1 MTARRIRF
9 GLILPLCLAAMAC
22 AAWGSYGR
30 IDPSAEATGAF
41 EEGRIDPAYR
51 YYISGPDLNPNA
63 LLALHRS
70 YRIDPATLW
79 RETAMSEERM
89 REFVAG
95 MRAKAATRMDTL
107 QGFALTDPAGRSIG
121 FWYSILRAR
130 TSLRI
135 NADGTVR
142 IDTPPLMVYEEEE
155 GMPLRS
161 RILGPRGRSA
171 P

>member
-1 MTARRIRF
+1 MLTRIIRF
-9 GLILPLCLAAMAC
+9 CLLLTLCLTTLAC
-22 AAWGSYGR
+22 ATLGNYGR
-30 IDPSAEATGAF
+30 IDPSTEATRAF
-41 EEGRIDPAYR
+41 EEARINPQYR

-79 RETAMSEERM
+79 REMAMSEERL

-95 MRAKAATRMDTL
+95 MKAKAATRTDTL
-107 QGFALTDPAGRSIG
+107 QGFTLADPSGRPIG
-121 FWYSILRAR
+121 SWYSILRAR

-135 NADGTVR
+135 NGDGTVR

-155 GMPLRS
+155 GMPLRG
-161 RILGPRGRSA
+161 RIVGPGR
-171 P
+171 PGY

>member
-1 MTARRIRF
+1 MRATVIRR
-9 GLILPLCLAAMAC
+9 GLLLPLCLVTLAC
-22 AAWGSYGR
+22 ATLENYGR
-30 IDPSAEATGAF
+30 IDPSAAATRAF
-41 EEGRIDPAYR
+41 EEARVDPGYR

-79 RETAMSEERM
+79 RETAMSEARM

-95 MRAKAATRMDTL
+95 MKAKAATRMDTL
-107 QGFALTDPAGRSIG
+107 QGFALTDPAGRPIG
-121 FWYSILRAR
+121 VWYSILRAR

-155 GMPLRS
+155 GMPLRG
-161 RILGPRGRSA
+161 RILGPGR
-171 P
+171 PGY